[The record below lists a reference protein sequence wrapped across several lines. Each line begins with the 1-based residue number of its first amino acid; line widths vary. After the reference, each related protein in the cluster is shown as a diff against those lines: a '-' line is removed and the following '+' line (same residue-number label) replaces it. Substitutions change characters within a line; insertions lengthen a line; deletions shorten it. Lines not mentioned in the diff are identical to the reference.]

1 MRSLTFPD
9 EIISIKRQILA
20 SEETMKQIWIH
31 LMEGLEENDLLT
43 LAGQYAQEARERDR
57 YVSGLINLYEKE
69 IKKLNDRTADILN
82 NQQKKV
88 LQEELLY
95 LTLYHVMTL

>member
-43 LAGQYAQEARERDR
+43 LAG
-57 YVSGLINLYEKE
+57 
-69 IKKLNDRTADILN
+69 
-82 NQQKKV
+82 
-88 LQEELLY
+88 
-95 LTLYHVMTL
+95 